1 MPRDMSIISGCYA
14 IATSEWWRVWQWGH
28 ICTYR
33 RGVCVARFDKL
44 GNARAFE
51 S

>member
-1 MPRDMSIISGCYA
+1 MPRDMSLYPLLYYTATAVSVYGGCIY
-14 IATSEWWRVWQWGH
+14 
-28 ICTYR
+28 TYR

-44 GNARAFE
+44 GNAKAFT